1 MNPSEENARRF
12 FVADFNVRGEMRSV
26 EEYRYGDL
34 EQIPGAAE
42 LIIRFSTALYRQPS
56 TFEMTLP
63 SVKGDATFRWLAS
76 AESAGIATLRS
87 SGELTS
93 ISLLASGLDFQAD
106 NVTLE
111 AFQHH
116 LLREL
121 HDTGVEPSFA
131 LMELKERPVV
141 ATINFRSP
149 SEQADQLIAA
159 LTDRCF
165 AASYFRYQNLA

>member
-1 MNPSEENARRF
+1 MEPVPRHF
-12 FVADFNVRGEMRSV
+12 FVADFNVKGELRAV
-26 EEYRYGDL
+26 ADYRYDDL
-34 EQIPGAAE
+34 ERIPGAGE
-42 LIIRFSTALYRQPS
+42 LIVRFSTALYRAPG
-56 TFEMTLP
+56 TFELNLP

-76 AESAGIATLRS
+76 AETAGIATLRS
-87 SGELTS
+87 RGELTS
-93 ISLLASGLDFQAD
+93 ISLLASGLDPQAD
-106 NVTLE
+106 HLTFE

-131 LMELKERPVV
+131 LMELTQRPVV

-149 SEQADQLIAA
+149 EEQADQLVAA
-159 LTDRCF
+159 LSDRCF

>member
-1 MNPSEENARRF
+1 MEDRSRQF

-26 EEYRYGDL
+26 EPYGYDDL
-34 EQIPGAAE
+34 DRIPGAGE
-42 LIIRFSTALYRQPS
+42 LIIRFSTALYRAPG
-56 TFEMTLP
+56 TFELNLP
-63 SVKGDATFRWLAS
+63 SVKGDTTFRWLAS
-76 AESAGIATLRS
+76 AETAGIATLRS
-87 SGELTS
+87 GGDLTS
-93 ISLLASGLDFQAD
+93 ISLLASGLDPQAD
-106 NVTLE
+106 HLTLE

-131 LMELKERPVV
+131 LMDLKQRPVV
-141 ATINFRSP
+141 ATINFKSP
-149 SEQADQLIAA
+149 EVHADQLVAA